1 MVAIV
6 RRLLEDI
13 GLTTDFARL
22 VAIIGHGSTSLN
34 NPHESA
40 YDCGACGGGRG
51 GPNARA
57 FAQMANAPEVR
68 EALARAGLEV
78 PADVVFVAGMQDT
91 CTSSVTWYD
100 VERIPPTH
108 REEFESLRRL
118 CIEAGRL
125 DAQERCRRFD
135 SVPTDVTAGEA
146 LRRVQ
151 GRAADLAQVR
161 PEYGHASNAVCVV
174 GRRRLTRGLFL
185 DRRSFLVSYD
195 PDADQ
200 AGTVLERTLAAV
212 GPVCGGINLAYLFS
226 RVDPL
231 VYGAGT
237 KLPHNITGLIGVM
250 DGHASDL
257 RTGLPFQGVDIHE
270 PVRLLMI
277 VEAPQERIAAAL
289 DRLPA
294 VKNLFVQQ
302 WIQLVAFDPGSGE
315 LAVQDSRDGTI
326 SFRPYAAE
334 SDSIPVAASSAA
346 WYRGHRG
353 NVRPAKLLTIATAST
368 NARTAT

>member
-1 MVAIV
+1 
-6 RRLLEDI
+6 
-13 GLTTDFARL
+13 
-22 VAIIGHGSTSLN
+22 
-34 NPHESA
+34 
-40 YDCGACGGGRG
+40 
-51 GPNARA
+51 
-57 FAQMANAPEVR
+57 
-68 EALARAGLEV
+68 
-78 PADVVFVAGMQDT
+78 
-91 CTSSVTWYD
+91 
-100 VERIPPTH
+100 
-108 REEFESLRRL
+108 
-118 CIEAGRL
+118 
-125 DAQERCRRFD
+125 
-135 SVPTDVTAGEA
+135 VPTDVTAGEA

-195 PDADQ
+195 PDAD
-200 AGTVLERTLAAV
+200 ATGAVLERTLAAV

-270 PVRLLMI
+270 PVRLLMV
-277 VEAPQERIAAAL
+277 VEAPQERIKDVL

-294 VKNLFVQQ
+294 VKNLFVKK
-302 WIQLVAFDPGSGE
+302 WIQFVALDPATGD
-315 LAVQDSRDGTI
+315 LAIQDSRNDTV
-326 SFRPYAAE
+326 SLTPYTTE
-334 SDSIPVAASSAA
+334 SDSIPVAASSVA
-346 WYRGHRG
+346 WYRGQRG
-353 NVRPAKLLTIATAST
+353 NVRPARLLADAVGLRQEAPAT
-368 NARTAT
+368 